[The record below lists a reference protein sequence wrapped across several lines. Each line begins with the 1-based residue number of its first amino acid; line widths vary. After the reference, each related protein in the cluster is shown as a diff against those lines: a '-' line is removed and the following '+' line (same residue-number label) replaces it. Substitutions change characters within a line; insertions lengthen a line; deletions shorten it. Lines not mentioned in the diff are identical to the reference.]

1 MAVHFVLRPFA
12 LWWRYWPQLAALY
25 LVGLL
30 ARRGVIEL
38 AAWAGWGNE
47 LWASLIMPF
56 AGLARL
62 GSFVAMFLALRSAI
76 PALAALPQGSARR
89 IDIFSTVIVP
99 FFAIYL
105 AWQLFAEDWLAFEV
119 AALGYRMGASM
130 SSPEPTELHPDILP
144 GGTVTVVLIFAA
156 LVVRYVLGRFKDR
169 FPRWMIAVRV
179 YVDAL
184 WVFLTLSFAASRD
197 VTLFPQADRVVRR
210 AKDRGVVQRHSFR
223 AVFALPAPGNCMG
236 RRDVGPA
243 NGVRRRHDTAVVAG
257 RRRHHLRRDHA
268 GLARCRAPVGR

>member
-1 MAVHFVLRPFA
+1 MLRPFA

-30 ARRGVIEL
+30 GRRAAIEL
-38 AAWAGWGNE
+38 AAWAGWDNE

-62 GSFVAMFLALRSAI
+62 GSFVAMYLVLRPAI
-76 PALAALPQGSARR
+76 PALAALPKRSARR

-119 AALGYRMGASM
+119 AALGYRMGANM

-156 LVVRYVLGRFKDR
+156 LVVRYLLGRFKDR
-169 FPRWMIAVRV
+169 FAGWMIAVRV

-184 WVFLTLSFAASRD
+184 WVF
-197 VTLFPQADRVVRR
+197 
-210 AKDRGVVQRHSFR
+210 
-223 AVFALPAPGNCMG
+223 
-236 RRDVGPA
+236 
-243 NGVRRRHDTAVVAG
+243 
-257 RRRHHLRRDHA
+257 
-268 GLARCRAPVGR
+268 

>member
-1 MAVHFVLRPFA
+1 MLRPFA

-38 AAWAGWGNE
+38 AAWAGWDNE

-89 IDIFSTVIVP
+89 IDVFSTVIVP

-130 SSPEPTELHPDILP
+130 SSPEPTELHRDI
-144 GGTVTVVLIFAA
+144 
-156 LVVRYVLGRFKDR
+156 
-169 FPRWMIAVRV
+169 
-179 YVDAL
+179 
-184 WVFLTLSFAASRD
+184 RD
-197 VTLFPQADRVVRR
+197 VLDAHNARSENLRNVLVGSRSGNRSICPTP
-210 AKDRGVVQRHSFR
+210 
-223 AVFALPAPGNCMG
+223 PA
-236 RRDVGPA
+236 
-243 NGVRRRHDTAVVAG
+243 
-257 RRRHHLRRDHA
+257 
-268 GLARCRAPVGR
+268 